1 MAGRARWPQG
11 STGAAR
17 RAPRR
22 CEGPL
27 LSHRRPSNTH
37 PLRLQLR
44 AARGEPEFPILRSN
58 AALQEQW
65 PETPDSPPLCVGR
78 GAPAPPPAVSFPER
92 LHTLP
97 PSTALLPKWRPTA
110 SFPACRRS
118 PDRAWPRPRMAPP
131 PWRRP
136 NSRRDCAA
144 RRHALGARAARGA
157 REAALGGARRPA
169 ATYAGLSRGG
179 PGCACAPGLRAA
191 RGQTGGRWDA
201 REARGPAREP
211 PGAGKTRLLLPLPPP
226 LPSYPALSRPFLIH
240 QPLPLLKS
248 NSFLCFFFRGA
259 QLPFERRSRRGER
272 PPPRVTH
279 APSAPQQLRAPLHPR
294 SPFPLGED
302 SPQRPLAR
310 CTPFSFLPRPPGP
323 NCPLAAP
330 QLAPRAL
337 PDLRTFCI
345 SALHLPSAFPGPGA
359 KNPLSSPKSPL

>member
-1 MAGRARWPQG
+1 MSGHRVLIKTGPGNRGASPRG
-11 STGAAR
+11 STHEATSGMSSC
-17 RAPRR
+17 PR
-22 CEGPL
+22 G
-27 LSHRRPSNTH
+27 SRP
-37 PLRLQLR
+37 
-44 AARGEPEFPILRSN
+44 
-58 AALQEQW
+58 
-65 PETPDSPPLCVGR
+65 D
-78 GAPAPPPAVSFPER
+78 
-92 LHTLP
+92 
-97 PSTALLPKWRPTA
+97 
-110 SFPACRRS
+110 
-118 PDRAWPRPRMAPP
+118 
-131 PWRRP
+131 
-136 NSRRDCAA
+136 
-144 RRHALGARAARGA
+144 ARA
-157 REAALGGARRPA
+157 
-169 ATYAGLSRGG
+169 
-179 PGCACAPGLRAA
+179 
-191 RGQTGGRWDA
+191 
-201 REARGPAREP
+201 

-248 NSFLCFFFRGA
+248 NSFLCFLFRGA

-272 PPPRVTH
+272 PSPRVTH

-359 KNPLSSPKSPL
+359 KNPLSSQRSPL